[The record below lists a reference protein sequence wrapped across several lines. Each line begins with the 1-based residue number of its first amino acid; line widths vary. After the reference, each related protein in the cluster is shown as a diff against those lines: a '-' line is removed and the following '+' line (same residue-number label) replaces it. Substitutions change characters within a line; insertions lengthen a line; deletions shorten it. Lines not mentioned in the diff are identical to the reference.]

1 MVEIKI
7 FFKHESADL
16 ADKYTLLFVDMYDK
30 SFMTN
35 SYNIFEVIKKHS
47 LGLFC
52 FRFYPSNN

>member
-7 FFKHESADL
+7 FFKHGSADL
-16 ADKYTLLFVDMYDK
+16 TEKYTLLFVDMYDK
-30 SFMTN
+30 FFMVN
-35 SYNIFEVIKKHS
+35 SYNIFEVIKAHS